1 MRGRAYR
8 RAQNKRVAESRRK
21 KYLDRMQ
28 GKPWHT
34 DLDDGFFVNE
44 QPHLGCRKAGCTMC
58 HPHKHVPKARANS
71 LRAALDY
78 ESAAS

>member
-8 RAQNKRVAESRRK
+8 RAQNKRVAEKRRK
-21 KYLDRMQ
+21 VYIDRMQ
-28 GKPWHT
+28 GRPWHEG
-34 DLDDGFFVNE
+34 LSDGFFTNE
-44 QPHLGCRKAGCTMC
+44 QPYLGCRKAGCLMC
-58 HPHKHVPKARANS
+58 HPHKVEGGRQND